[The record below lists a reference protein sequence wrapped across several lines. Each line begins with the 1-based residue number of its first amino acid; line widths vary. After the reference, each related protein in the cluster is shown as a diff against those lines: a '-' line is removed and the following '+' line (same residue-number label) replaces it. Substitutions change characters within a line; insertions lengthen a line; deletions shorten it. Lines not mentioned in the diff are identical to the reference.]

1 MSVKIIFSLVLP
13 FLFTLNC
20 YAQPGSA
27 CKYPVIE
34 TVNKFDMSPASYTA
48 LVLLSDS
55 LRNADDTKL
64 GDCVRKASFW
74 ESYARCELILAS
86 RPEQTS
92 NSQLQY
98 INSASRAA
106 QKGYSIAKYGSSAQ
120 LRLLDICIEAQH
132 AKAGLFYNSE
142 NIDTSQYSN
151 TIKTLDSLQLVRKN
165 YKPEIK
171 RATIDTT
178 GNALPAIDTTA
189 SKNKLPNHLS
199 SAPAIALNEIVMRV
213 GFLFYRNGN
222 YVSDSCMVTATIIE
236 GPDRIGK
243 LLFFPSKP
251 AGELILTHFSNYRIR
266 FSAPGYA
273 DQYRWIPT
281 NGTISNQFSVFFFTE
296 GTSYYYDNY
305 IQLPLQ
311 SDSMLIAVRRN
322 PRFPVEQFSA
332 WMKQNGLE
340 GIAPDTLQFFRKT
353 NRQSFGSKDDLLKLL
368 RSNTDKIIW
377 AGPFVGD
384 MNKAIKTFQPDLK
397 IVFLKP
403 LIQLTEAETQ
413 KLNFILMSNNA
424 VLKSDGTYSLNPDAG
439 YQVIEVTNQLNQ
451 LEFVR
456 YAYPVTETVER
467 VN

>member
-1 MSVKIIFSLVLP
+1 
-13 FLFTLNC
+13 
-20 YAQPGSA
+20 
-27 CKYPVIE
+27 
-34 TVNKFDMSPASYTA
+34 
-48 LVLLSDS
+48 
-55 LRNADDTKL
+55 
-64 GDCVRKASFW
+64 
-74 ESYARCELILAS
+74 
-86 RPEQTS
+86 
-92 NSQLQY
+92 
-98 INSASRAA
+98 
-106 QKGYSIAKYGSSAQ
+106 
-120 LRLLDICIEAQH
+120 
-132 AKAGLFYNSE
+132 
-142 NIDTSQYSN
+142 
-151 TIKTLDSLQLVRKN
+151 
-165 YKPEIK
+165 
-171 RATIDTT
+171 
-178 GNALPAIDTTA
+178 
-189 SKNKLPNHLS
+189 
-199 SAPAIALNEIVMRV
+199 
-213 GFLFYRNGN
+213 
-222 YVSDSCMVTATIIE
+222 
-236 GPDRIGK
+236 
-243 LLFFPSKP
+243 
-251 AGELILTHFSNYRIR
+251 
-266 FSAPGYA
+266 
-273 DQYRWIPT
+273 
-281 NGTISNQFSVFFFTE
+281 
-296 GTSYYYDNY
+296 
-305 IQLPLQ
+305 
-311 SDSMLIAVRRN
+311 MLIAVRRN